1 MRDDVSVMELVRYD
15 PIKGCF
21 VLKSTQQIKYW
32 PGTNTPKS
40 TNNAFTW
47 RDQPSHVLKQLHP
60 NVYKNNTRGTP
71 FTIYSKAQASK

>member
-15 PIKGCF
+15 PTRGCF
-21 VLKSTQQIKYW
+21 VLKSTHQIKYW

-47 RDQPSHVLKQLHP
+47 REQPSQVIKQLHP
-60 NVYKNNTRGTP
+60 HVHKNNTHGKP
-71 FTIYSKAQASK
+71 FTIYSKAQAGK